1 VKILNHDEQRNGSP
15 DLISTLNR
23 PNSGHFLID
32 APAFAWRD
40 HLPVHPAAD
49 LFPLMSEAE
58 LKELAEDLL
67 AHGQRMLIMLC
78 KSPDGTR
85 LNVLDGRNRL
95 DAMALTGRLRA
106 DDDGELYFG
115 DEMVGLI
122 GVKSDPYETVV
133 SFNLHRRHLT
143 SEQKRDLIAKL
154 LKAQPEKSD
163 RQIAGM
169 AKADHKTVATVRSG
183 EEGRG
188 EIPHVEVRTDSK
200 GRAQPAR
207 RSGGPRHK
215 CWQCGAR
222 ALVGEVNQHKYA
234 AYEEADVWLH
244 DSCVAAFEA
253 EIERDRKEC
262 IALYQKACA
271 AERELAQ
278 WRADHPVETDGAEA
292 SADEELEESKEAIRF
307 SGILNLMCA
316 TILRT
321 MTAAVAAEMQTTP
334 GQINLLRE
342 ATNFLLDVMVE
353 LDEPTPPDTPTDP
366 GPTPDGETRSKD
378 TEEPAQTVTVS
389 VEEPTAPIDRS
400 LDIPDPL
407 IQAARQRHPVASAP
421 QDTSVPLTP
430 LAPSPAPAPSPSPS
444 PSPKL
449 KVAPHYLPAHK
460 DPWPANWRSLGA
472 AELEEVIHAT
482 REFGVNH
489 RLEDRHHRQLARMRE
504 RLDVLRK
511 SDRAELPTSAE
522 ARP

>member
-222 ALVGEVNQHKYA
+222 ALVGEVKQHEYA
-234 AYEEADVWLH
+234 AYEEVDVWLH

-253 EIERDRKEC
+253 EIERDRQEC
-262 IALYQKACA
+262 IALDQKARR
-271 AERELAQ
+271 AE
-278 WRADHPVETDGAEA
+278 DDA
-292 SADEELEESKEAIRF
+292 SASAEKRKAEYAAAPGVAPGTVSAKDTAQQEF
-307 SGILNLMCA
+307 DGHV
-316 TILRT
+316 LRLLQ
-321 MTAAVAAEMQTTP
+321 MTAGAKRWRFRKTGV
-334 GQINLLRE
+334 
-342 ATNFLLDVMVE
+342 
-353 LDEPTPPDTPTDP
+353 
-366 GPTPDGETRSKD
+366 
-378 TEEPAQTVTVS
+378 
-389 VEEPTAPIDRS
+389 
-400 LDIPDPL
+400 
-407 IQAARQRHPVASAP
+407 PVAKLN
-421 QDTSVPLTP
+421 QLGRFLIDTAGEITD
-430 LAPSPAPAPSPSPS
+430 AQGRAPA
-444 PSPKL
+444 L
-449 KVAPHYLPAHK
+449 
-460 DPWPANWRSLGA
+460 LGA
-472 AELEEVIHAT
+472 A
-482 REFGVNH
+482 
-489 RLEDRHHRQLARMRE
+489 
-504 RLDVLRK
+504 
-511 SDRAELPTSAE
+511 S
-522 ARP
+522 